1 MRKQCKCHGV
11 SGACTTKTCW
21 KTVPP
26 MDEYAT
32 LLKRKYAKAQQVS
45 ESSAWREQP
54 QYGLRY
60 RKGRRVQC
68 EPENGKAALYFSV
81 SST

>member
-1 MRKQCKCHGV
+1 MNVHNNRVGRKMLASNMRKQCKCHGV

-45 ESSAWREQP
+45 VPLAKR
-54 QYGLRY
+54 
-60 RKGRRVQC
+60 
-68 EPENGKAALYFSV
+68 
-81 SST
+81 